1 LAAFFFAGAFFGAAL
16 ALAFAFF
23 FAAMVVVSFG

>member
-1 LAAFFFAGAFFGAAL
+1 LAAFFFAGAFFGA